1 MLSYYYSGEESSYSW
16 MDSCKVCFI
25 FSARLLDS
33 YFVLLIRYQLFGEF
47 FELFVRNIG

>member
-1 MLSYYYSGEESSYSW
+1 MLSYYYSGEESSYCW
-16 MDSCKVCFI
+16 IDSCKVCFI